1 MSEDRSVEQIK
12 EDLDKELKPNSF
24 AAQVPSP
31 LTPEQKTEV
40 KQETLDNS
48 VLSAQQKIV
57 SGLSDSMTTFQ
68 IENMKNLA
76 PKDEFEIPQG
86 SGKIFKRRKMK
97 PAMIKELRKAERE
110 YTEDIKTIEDP
121 DLRLDRDWQLLA
133 FKANLYL
140 GMTKEEFE
148 ETDVEYLQTIIQAT
162 ELRTQ
167 GFRQY

>member
-1 MSEDRSVEQIK
+1 MSD
-12 EDLDKELKPNSF
+12 DLEKPNTF
-24 AAQVPSP
+24 TANVPSP
-31 LTPEQKTEV
+31 LSEEEKTQV
-40 KQETLDNS
+40 KQETLDSS
-48 VLSAQQKIV
+48 VLTAQQKIV

-68 IENMKNLA
+68 IENMKSLA

-97 PAMIKELRKAERE
+97 PSMIKELRKAERT
-110 YTEDIKTIEDP
+110 YAEDIKNMVDP

-140 GMTKEEFE
+140 GMTSEEFE